1 MLPESR
7 ATTLAGRWV
16 RQLAQ
21 LKALLAQLGPAWAL
35 LAFWLLCP
43 LLTGPTLVAKLGA
56 TADWLVGQPLH
67 GVPLWTAAMG
77 VVVGLG
83 LLPAY
88 ANTLLCGWVYGAAL
102 GFGSAMTSYL
112 LAACLGHLIAK
123 KVSFH
128 RVDPL
133 IDQSEQAQQVRRALL
148 QSSRGRALLIVS
160 LFRLTGFPYPAGTL
174 VLTSCGVSLRLNLLG
189 AMGGTAPRIA
199 TGTLLASRFAAT
211 GARDIQA
218 LLHGSDSLLR
228 LGLGLVL
235 GLLILAMIAQ
245 ISRRALSQLAGSL
258 PSGEEKRG
266 LQ

>member
-1 MLPESR
+1 M
-7 ATTLAGRWV
+7 AGRWV

-21 LKALLAQLGPAWAL
+21 LKELLAQLGPAWAL

-43 LLTGPTLVAKLGA
+43 LLTGPTLVARLGA

-67 GVPLWTAAMG
+67 GVPQWTVAMG
-77 VVVGLG
+77 VVIGLG

-88 ANTLLCGWVYGAAL
+88 ANTILCGWVFGAAL

-112 LAACLGHLIAK
+112 LAACLGHVIAK
-123 KVSFH
+123 RVSFH

-133 IDQSEQAQQVRRALL
+133 IDSSEQARQVRQALL
-148 QSSRGRALLIVS
+148 HSSRGRALLIVS

-174 VLTSCGVSLRLNLLG
+174 VLTSCGVSLRQNLLG

-199 TGTLLASRFAAT
+199 TGTLIASRFAAT

-228 LGLGLVL
+228 LGLGLLL
-235 GLLILAMIAQ
+235 GLGLIGVIAQ
-245 ISRRALSQLAGSL
+245 LSRRALNQLAGGS
-258 PSGEEKRG
+258 PSGNG
-266 LQ
+266 GAPGAGQA